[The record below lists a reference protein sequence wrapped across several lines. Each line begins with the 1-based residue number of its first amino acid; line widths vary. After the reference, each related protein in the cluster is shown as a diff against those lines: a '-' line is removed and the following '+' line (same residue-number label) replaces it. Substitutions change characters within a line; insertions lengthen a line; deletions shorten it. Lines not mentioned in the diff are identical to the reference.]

1 MFKTLVVAG
10 GLSLGLLALGGT
22 SQALAGSDIDI
33 GIGLG
38 GGYHQPGVRYA
49 RSGRISCRQ
58 GARIVRYEGFKR
70 VRAVDCDGSTYSYY
84 GFQRGRM
91 FQINVRSR
99 DGSIR
104 DVARLRGGG
113 GGYGGGGYDDGGYG
127 DDYDDDDY

>member
-10 GLSLGLLALGGT
+10 GLSLGLLASGGT
-22 SQALAGSDIDI
+22 SQALADSDIDI

-38 GGYHQPGVRYA
+38 GGYHQPGVQYA
-49 RSGRISCRQ
+49 RSGYRISCRQ
-58 GARIVRYEGFKR
+58 GARIVRSAGFR
-70 VRAVDCDGSTYSYY
+70 GVRAVDCDGSAYSYY
-84 GFQRGRM
+84 GFRRDRM

-104 DVARLRGGG
+104 DISRLR